1 MTPIGSFSKIYIST
15 FIAKFPLSLLLCLWD
30 SERMG
35 SCSAFFLVAALMV
48 TVEVS
53 IGVKEVQLAYDYYKH
68 SCPSLEAIVK
78 KEILSISFFD
88 ASAPAAFL
96 RLLFHDCQVQ
106 GCDASI
112 LLDYDG
118 LIHDSEMVS
127 SKNFG
132 VRHREKIQHI
142 KTILEAVCPGQVSCA
157 DIIALAA
164 REAVSVSGG
173 PQIQIPL
180 GRKDSTTCNHQQA
193 NTHLPSSGITVDQLL
208 PIFSSKGMNLKE
220 SYYRDILMGKGLFG
234 VDSSLS
240 RDPRTAAIV
249 HKFAYDKNYFFQA
262 FSSAFVKLSSTN
274 VLTNAK
280 GELGVEVGPI

>member
-1 MTPIGSFSKIYIST
+1 
-15 FIAKFPLSLLLCLWD
+15 
-30 SERMG
+30 MG
-35 SCSAFFLVAALMV
+35 SCSAFFLVAALLV

-53 IGVKEVQLAYDYYKH
+53 IGVKEAQLAYDYYKH
-68 SCPSLEAIVK
+68 SCPSLEAI
-78 KEILSISFFD
+78 
-88 ASAPAAFL
+88 
-96 RLLFHDCQVQ
+96 

-118 LIHDSEMVS
+118 LTHDSEMVS

-132 VRHREKIQHI
+132 IRHREKIQHI
-142 KTILEAVCPGQVSCA
+142 KTTLEAVCPGQVSCA

-164 REAVSVSGG
+164 REAVCVSGG

-220 SYYRDILMGKGLFG
+220 SVAILG
-234 VDSSLS
+234 
-240 RDPRTAAIV
+240 
-249 HKFAYDKNYFFQA
+249 N
-262 FSSAFVKLSSTN
+262 N
-274 VLTNAK
+274 LTNITNSIM
-280 GELGVEVGPI
+280 LQD